1 MTCPYVGKWLQALYD
16 LSTRNF
22 AHDTRNT
29 LKRIRTEY
37 SRRSTEYPG
46 CPLQHL
52 PLTDT
57 LNHVLRFLKRLVC
70 SGSTKCLCTD
80 SKNLSVIVRIALAW
94 LIPSKTDAMET
105 TLPGGKRPNDKGSLR
120 PPDGESATALLLAA
134 ARNVDVCRSLLSPGE
149 GYLKQLLLLGC
160 FACTSTH
167 ISDNQRLA
175 AMELLRTLACMSSD
189 WNFSILGANN
199 PDGDRVDPLH
209 VTNWEQLLVHRAF
222 SLAFLDLPAEVTSAM
237 RKRLFRPCDHL
248 APMAHTCRPTSSCI
262 NHLVSLARRF
272 ATSFFIPR
280 ASWSQPVWLSFTGL
294 LSKLTSPNLT
304 VAWTPSNL
312 FSSQQSFD
320 RVLLDAIISCVLPTE
335 SMPDSN
341 RASRLYAR
349 TQLLI
354 EHVFGAVNGQYSD
367 DCAYKA
373 WLGGRSE
380 NDQIHPNF
388 YICLQLSGAQRQE
401 YDVYMHLYASALIVE
416 PAQNDCDFVQ
426 LPVQAS
432 ILCGISPFFEV
443 LFSRRWSLNVAEVG
457 GVVTLSDKSGK
468 PNCVHWPL
476 SAFLVI
482 MHLAFGCE
490 WKSCSFLRAFLLLS
504 ATERTTPA
512 EHVAE
517 LLGLADRLLLLLEV
531 NPDSPSSS
539 VAPTGS
545 SFLFR
550 FQRYLLCSLVY
561 TVSLLAIQKKPDSSV
576 IRNLFIT
583 CLSLS
588 AHFYDISLFTAIVWL
603 AFSDSHWM
611 PSEASINAR
620 SNLLKRP
627 IAYCLYA
634 LLQFRPFWGQDDEPD
649 LCSSMASSLDKLLLK
664 LLRSP

>member
-1 MTCPYVGKWLQALYD
+1 MHDSATLFSVCKWICQVFCLTCRLP
-16 LSTRNF
+16 
-22 AHDTRNT
+22 
-29 LKRIRTEY
+29 
-37 SRRSTEYPG
+37 SRPVRVDRLIEILCNLAASTETKFQAAASTMAVK
-46 CPLQHL
+46 LSF
-52 PLTDT
+52 D
-57 LNHVLRFLKRLVC
+57 RLVC

-222 SLAFLDLPAEVTSAM
+222 SLA
-237 RKRLFRPCDHL
+237 
-248 APMAHTCRPTSSCI
+248 
-262 NHLVSLARRF
+262 
-272 ATSFFIPR
+272 
-280 ASWSQPVWLSFTGL
+280 
-294 LSKLTSPNLT
+294 
-304 VAWTPSNL
+304 
-312 FSSQQSFD
+312 
-320 RVLLDAIISCVLPTE
+320 
-335 SMPDSN
+335 
-341 RASRLYAR
+341 AR

-504 ATERTTPA
+504 ATERYDDQQTTPA

-634 LLQFRPFWGQDDEPD
+634 LLQFRPFWGQDDEPN